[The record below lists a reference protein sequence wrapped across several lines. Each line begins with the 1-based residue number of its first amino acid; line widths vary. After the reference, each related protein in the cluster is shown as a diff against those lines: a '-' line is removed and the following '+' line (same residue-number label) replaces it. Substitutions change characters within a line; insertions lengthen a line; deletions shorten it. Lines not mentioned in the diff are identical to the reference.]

1 MRYTMY
7 MSDLTKVS
15 QLTKNVYEVSSN
27 EFAKWMLKN
36 HVPVVAAKTEEL
48 ANRFNADLDIAVAG
62 AWLHDFGDAFV
73 HRHSDKHDQVSKQ
86 EAIKILNQADY
97 SEDQIQQVL
106 KEVIEPHSCKNG
118 YLPTTLEGKVMATAD
133 ALAHLTTDFYLQFAW
148 MHLPENKN
156 YEEYLEWVKEKLERD
171 FHDKIF
177 FDEVREEVRLRY
189 EALKEVF

>member
-1 MRYTMY
+1 MY